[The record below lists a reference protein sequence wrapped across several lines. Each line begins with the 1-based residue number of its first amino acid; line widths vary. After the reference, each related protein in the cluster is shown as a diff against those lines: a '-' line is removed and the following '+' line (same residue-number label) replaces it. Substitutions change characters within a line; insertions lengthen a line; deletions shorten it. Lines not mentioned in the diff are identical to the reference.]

1 MYAKGPGRGR
11 DVTNLNI
18 DRSGPRRDIFLKV
31 PGLRIEVGIGYFI

>member
-18 DRSGPRRDIFLKV
+18 DRTGPRRDIFLRV
-31 PGLRIEVGIGYFI
+31 PGFRLEIGLSYIL